1 MADPAYIDPDTNV
14 LTDGEAWVG
23 LNTTTLG
30 SDTATVTFKSG
41 FDDTDT
47 DVGGVQAWDQYM
59 DLVIVSYARGAVAVV
74 TAQLDMQLNADTG
87 SNYAKQRIEGSGSA
101 AYAASWGSATSHM
114 LGVLPCA
121 NATANIFMSS
131 VTTLFDIN
139 SGKYK
144 SGLSQAATDLD
155 GSTSGRVQLWGLTWK
170 SQTPITQ
177 IKLYDATGA
186 GDLAAGSSFSLFGV
200 LPRMV
205 A

>member
-1 MADPAYIDPDTNV
+1 MADPSYIDPDTNV

-59 DLVIVSYARGAVAVV
+59 DLVVIQYCQSDTETNSRIQFNND
-74 TAQLDMQLNADTG
+74 TA
-87 SNYAKQRIEGSGSA
+87 SNYELQELLGDGANDA
-101 AYAASWGSATSHM
+101 AYAYGTAYIFCGYIPNVAA
-114 LGVLPCA
+114 GA
-121 NATANIFMSS
+121 NDFGCNI
-131 VTTLFDIN
+131 THIFDIN

-144 SGLSQAATDLD
+144 STLSQYAADTD
-155 GSTSGRVQLWGLTWK
+155 GSGYVGLNACTWK
-170 SQTPITQ
+170 SQAAITELD
-177 IKLYDATGA
+177 IYPHTG
-186 GDLAAGSSFSLFGV
+186 DFKTGSMFSLFGV